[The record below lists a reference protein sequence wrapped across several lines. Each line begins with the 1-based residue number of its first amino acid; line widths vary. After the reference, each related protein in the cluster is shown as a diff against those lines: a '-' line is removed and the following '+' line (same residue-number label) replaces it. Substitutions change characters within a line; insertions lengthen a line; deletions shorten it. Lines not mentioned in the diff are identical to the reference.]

1 MTRGWRWVLW
11 AGVVAWLP
19 SGCARRA
26 PRPAEA
32 GVLQGSIT
40 PPAGLSL
47 PADGTIEV
55 RLDDVTRP
63 DAAAATMAETTFV
76 AGTAVGPIPFTLRF
90 PAESIVE
97 SRSYSARASVHRGDR
112 LLYTTTAAYR
122 VLTQGNPARVDL
134 TLVRVPDAAGTPAA
148 GLVGTRWRLADVA
161 GTVAISGARATLEFP
176 QAGRVIGN
184 GSCNRFFGP
193 VELAGD
199 TIRVGALAA
208 TRRACAEPAMR
219 QEARYLEA
227 LAASARLTVDASAL
241 LLYPR
246 DGGQP
251 LRFVPERR

>member
-1 MTRGWRWVLW
+1 MTHGGRWLGWAAVAVL
-11 AGVVAWLP
+11 LP
-19 SGCARRA
+19 SGCARRP
-26 PRPAEA
+26 PRPADA
-32 GVLQGSIT
+32 GVLQGSVT
-40 PPAGLSL
+40 APAGLSL
-47 PADGTIEV
+47 PADATIEV

-63 DAAAATMAETTFV
+63 DAAATMLAETTFV
-76 AGTAVGPIPFTLRF
+76 AGAAVGKVPFTLRF
-90 PAESIVE
+90 PSASIVE
-97 SRSYSARASVHRGDR
+97 SRSYSARASVRRGDR

-134 TLVRVPDAAGTPAA
+134 ALVRVPDAAGTAAA

-161 GTVAISGARATLEFP
+161 GTVAISGAHATLEFP
-176 QAGRVIGN
+176 APGRVIGN

-199 TIRVGALAA
+199 SIHVGALAA
-208 TRRACAEPAMR
+208 TRKACAEPAMQ
-219 QEARYLEA
+219 QETRYLEA

>member
-1 MTRGWRWVLW
+1 MTRGWRWLLW
-11 AGVVAWLP
+11 AGVVVLLP
-19 SGCARRA
+19 FGCARRA
-26 PRPAEA
+26 PRPADA
-32 GVLQGSIT
+32 GVLQGSII
-40 PPAGLSL
+40 PPAGLVL
-47 PADGTIEV
+47 PVDATVEV
-55 RLDDVTRP
+55 RLDDVTRA

-76 AGTAVGPIPFTLRF
+76 AGATMGPVGFTLRF

-97 SRSYSARASVHRGDR
+97 SRSYSARATVRRGDR

-122 VLTQGNPARVDL
+122 VLTQGNPGRVDL
-134 TLVRVPDAAGTPAA
+134 ALVRVPDAAGTPAA

-161 GTVAISGARATLEFP
+161 GTVAISGAHATLEFP
-176 QAGRVIGN
+176 APGRVIGN

-199 TIRVGALAA
+199 SIRVGALAA
-208 TRRACAEPAMR
+208 TRKACAEPAMR
-219 QEARYLEA
+219 QETRYLEA

-241 LLYPR
+241 LLYPH